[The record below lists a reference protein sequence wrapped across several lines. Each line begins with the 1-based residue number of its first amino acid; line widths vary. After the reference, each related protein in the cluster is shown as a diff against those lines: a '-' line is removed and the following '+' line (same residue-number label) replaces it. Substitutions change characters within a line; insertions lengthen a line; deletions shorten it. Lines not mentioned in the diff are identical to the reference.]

1 MPQLRKFIGMKQIPL
16 HRLDAELQQPKFEVA
31 LWKKDI
37 SKYDVSLP
45 HRHNYYEVL
54 VFLKGGGKHEIDF
67 TSYPVKSNS
76 LHFVSANQ
84 VHVVRRLPGSDGFSL
99 LFAEE
104 FPGPNFQLRELEFY
118 KPGTP
123 RVLNLSAAD
132 FKQFNVLLEEVKK
145 EYFSKNKRKR
155 EVLQSLMQV
164 LLIRAQRCYELQAG
178 AKQQPLIIQS
188 EFTIKLERL
197 IEKNYQLHWRAGDY
211 ARALNMSIIHLN
223 NLCKQH
229 FSKSTESLIQERLML
244 EIKRALVYSNKAV
257 KEICFELN
265 FEDPA
270 YFVRFFK
277 KHTGTTPME
286 YRKSVHE

>member
-1 MPQLRKFIGMKQIPL
+1 MKQIPL
-16 HRLDAELQQPKFEVA
+16 HKLDTELRQPKFEVA
-31 LWKKDI
+31 LWKKAV
-37 SKYDVSLP
+37 SRYDVSLP

-54 VFLKGGGKHEIDF
+54 VFLKGGGSHEIDF
-67 TSYPVKSNS
+67 TAYPIKSNS

-84 VHVVRRLPGSDGFSL
+84 VHVVKRLPKSEGFSL

-104 FPGPNFQLRELEFY
+104 FLGANFQLRDLEFY
-118 KPGTP
+118 KPGTE
-123 RVLNLSAAD
+123 RALNISSSE
-132 FKQFNVLLEEVKK
+132 FKLFKNLLDEIHK
-145 EYFSKNKRKR
+145 EYFSENNRKR

-164 LLIRAQRCYELQAG
+164 LLIRAQRYYEQLNSTALPAAQNRSQFSA
-178 AKQQPLIIQS
+178 
-188 EFTIKLERL
+188 KLEQL
-197 IEKNYQLHWRAGDY
+197 IEKNYHLHWRAGDY
-211 ARALNMSIIHLN
+211 ARALNVSLIHLN

-229 FSKSTESLIQERLML
+229 FSKSTEALLQERLML

-277 KHTGTTPME
+277 KHAGVTPLE
-286 YRKSVHE
+286 YRKSVQH